1 MNNNQNYGQQPQQ
14 GQQPRGQQINPQW
27 QQPQQGYQ
35 QQQPQGQWQ
44 QPPQGFQ
51 GQQQYGQWQQ
61 PPKKGMS
68 TGCIVGLIIGIIILL
83 MVVVGGIVVIL
94 MGAAVFNSVQ
104 SEFDDIGSEFYN
116 TAFELY
122 LGEEKPA
129 RSVTSLMASVRA
141 NNEDEEETNK
151 IKVEIELSDG
161 TTMDYN
167 SYDSDRIPKDS
178 NYFIEAEKNSKGYI
192 SEIYIE
198 EL

>member
-14 GQQPRGQQINPQW
+14 GQQPRGQQVNPQW
-27 QQPQQGYQ
+27 QQQGYQ
-35 QQQPQGQWQ
+35 PQQPQGQWQ

-61 PPKKGMS
+61 PQKKGMS

-94 MGAAVFNSVQ
+94 MGAAVVNSVQ

-122 LGEEKPA
+122 LGEEKPSS
-129 RSVTSLMASVRA
+129 SVFSLMASVKA
-141 NNEDEEETNK
+141 NNEDEEETNI
-151 IKVEIELSDG
+151 IKL
-161 TTMDYN
+161 
-167 SYDSDRIPKDS
+167 
-178 NYFIEAEKNSKGYI
+178 
-192 SEIYIE
+192 
-198 EL
+198 

>member
-35 QQQPQGQWQ
+35 PQQPQGQWQ

-51 GQQQYGQWQQ
+51 GQQYGQWQQ

-83 MVVVGGIVVIL
+83 MVVVGGIVVVL

>member
-1 MNNNQNYGQQPQQ
+1 MNNNQNF
-14 GQQPRGQQINPQW
+14 
-27 QQPQQGYQ
+27 
-35 QQQPQGQWQ
+35 QQPQGQYQGQPNAGYGQPQ
-44 QPPQGFQ
+44 QPYQGNPNM
-51 GQQQYGQWQQ
+51 GYGQPQNPYYGNPNMGYYQQ
-61 PPKKGMS
+61 PPKKKMS
-68 TGCIVGLIIGIIILL
+68 AGCIVALVLGILFLIGLIIAGALIA
-83 MVVVGGIVVIL
+83 
-94 MGAAVFNSVQ
+94 MGVMVFNSAV
-104 SEFDDIGSEFYN
+104 SEFDSIGSEIYN

-161 TTMDYN
+161 ITMDYN

>member
-35 QQQPQGQWQ
+35 PQQPQGQWQ

-83 MVVVGGIVVIL
+83 MVVVGGIVVVL
-94 MGAAVFNSVQ
+94 MGAAVVNSVQ